1 MPTLR
6 YAAIVSTFVVLAP
19 AALHADDENL
29 PAEPHWRIV
38 LETQLKSERA
48 CQLNEVIAYQE
59 IPLGDEFGVDGRISC
74 IDGREFN
81 FTRKRKHQ
89 KFSIEL
95 CAPAVC

>member
-6 YAAIVSTFVVLAP
+6 HALIVSAFVALAP
-19 AALHADDENL
+19 VMPRADDGPPN
-29 PAEPHWRIV
+29 EPHWRIV
-38 LETQLKSERA
+38 LEGQLKSERG
-48 CQLNEVIAYQE
+48 CQLSEVISYQE
-59 IPLGDEFGVDGRISC
+59 IPLGDGLSVDGRISC

-81 FTRKRKHQ
+81 FSRQRKHQ